1 LEKDAVNL
9 LKYMSANLLVAN
21 ADKTQFMI
29 ANGCADGGPIR
40 VGDADIRRAEE
51 IELLGMRV
59 DKTLGFSKHMEALT
73 KSLQQRTGLLR
84 RLSHHIPKKELRL
97 VAEGICISKLRYGLA
112 AYGIPRMSQDE
123 PRRALMQDLQVRQND
138 IARVLTGSRRSDK
151 VPVAVLLKNA
161 GMTSV
166 NLMVAETI
174 LMETWRLLNGD
185 SADKTKMTSYNSVC
199 PMTTRARMGG
209 KLELGEPLNSF
220 MYHGARLWNSAPQEV
235 KVAKTKFAAKKAVKK
250 SVEKFPL

>member
-1 LEKDAVNL
+1 
-9 LKYMSANLLVAN
+9 
-21 ADKTQFMI
+21 
-29 ANGCADGGPIR
+29 
-40 VGDADIRRAEE
+40 
-51 IELLGMRV
+51 
-59 DKTLGFSKHMEALT
+59 
-73 KSLQQRTGLLR
+73 
-84 RLSHHIPKKELRL
+84 
-97 VAEGICISKLRYGLA
+97 
-112 AYGIPRMSQDE
+112 
-123 PRRALMQDLQVRQND
+123 MQDLQVRQND

-250 SVEKFPL
+250 SVEKFPLW